1 MGGEVRPMKTS
12 AQFSLSVHAMLMI
25 ACFPNEKITSQIVA
39 ESAGCNPVII
49 RNAFIKLRRA
59 GLLTTKSGKGKNTL
73 TRPAEEI
80 TLWDVYSAIEG
91 KQAGLPVRVH
101 DTASGA
107 CPVGSSVCR
116 ILSAHI
122 ADAADAM
129 RRSLESVSLADLRE
143 EIARCSAQTAR

>member
-1 MGGEVRPMKTS
+1 MKTS

-25 ACFPNEKITSQIVA
+25 ACFPDEKITSQIVA

-59 GLLTTKSGKGKNTL
+59 GLLTPKSGKGKSTL

-91 KQAGLPVRVH
+91 DQAGLPVKVH

-107 CPVGSSVCR
+107 CPVGSRVCQV
-116 ILSAHI
+116 LSGHI
-122 ADAADAM
+122 ADAANAM
-129 RRSLESVSLADLRE
+129 RQKLENVRLSDLRD
-143 EIARCSAQTAR
+143 EIARSPAQATR